1 MRRQE
6 NPVFSPIQTV
16 MRSVTR
22 LALAGL
28 FLGGALFRGRT
39 VAIAGLGFE
48 FRVARNGIAVGNRQ
62 RDSDSVPAGPD
73 IAIMAVGGVFRPQS
87 PDGSRIVL
95 RHRITLVGTWIEHG
109 PESRYI
115 GVAGSPSLEWWNK
128 SGTTSLYTGSG
139 GGAGL
144 IDSQHVKGA
153 QGQDLTFNWFIRGG
167 LEHITPHGTHL
178 TAGIM
183 YQHMSNG
190 GQTVPNPGI
199 DALGFTLGWAR
210 KF

>member
-1 MRRQE
+1 VLNLIPQRPLR
-6 NPVFSPIQTV
+6 
-16 MRSVTR
+16 R
-22 LALAGL
+22 LAL
-28 FLGGALFRGRT
+28 LGFILSGALFAAEPT
-39 VAIAGLGFE
+39 PLP
-48 FRVARNGIAVGNRQ
+48 AV
-62 RDSDSVPAGPD
+62 DSDAVSLETGLLWEIGSGTPIPYRLVPTLLSWRSGEFF
-73 IAIMAVGGVFRPQS
+73 GRNLR
-87 PDGSRIVL
+87 DGSRIVL
-95 RHRITLVGTWIEHG
+95 RHRLTLIGTWIEHG

-115 GVAGSPSLEWWNK
+115 GVAGSPSLEWWNQ

-167 LEHITPHGTHL
+167 LEHITLNGLHL

-190 GQTVPNPGI
+190 GQPVPNPGI
-199 DALGFTLGWAR
+199 DALGFTLGCGR